1 MGASCIEN
9 ICSKCHLPS
18 LTSRDGGFYCYGYK
32 CMVTI
37 ETQAWISY
45 KIKQDTN
52 DEYDCVSCDPWI
64 KSLLGCDLV
73 CLKDF

>member
-1 MGASCIEN
+1 VGASCFEN

-18 LTSRDGGFYCYGYK
+18 LISRDGGFYWYGYK

-52 DEYDCVSCDPWI
+52 DEYDCVLCDP
-64 KSLLGCDLV
+64 
-73 CLKDF
+73 